1 MADSPEEIKK
11 HIKLYLVIGVTL
23 FVCTVLT
30 VAVAKL
36 EWLDFGSRGF
46 GTADMVIGL
55 LIALFKATLVALI
68 FMHLNHEKKMI
79 YLLFGMGLFF
89 AFCLM
94 AITGLAFS
102 DPIQFQGF
110 FGK

>member
-11 HIKLYLVIGVTL
+11 HAKLYLFIGAAL

-55 LIALFKATLVALI
+55 LIATFKASCVAAI
-68 FMHLNHEKKMI
+68 FMHLNSEKKMI
-79 YLLFGMGLFF
+79 YVLFGLALVMGF
-89 AFCLM
+89 ALI
-94 AITGLAFS
+94 AVTGYAFA
-102 DPIQFQGF
+102 DPIHFKAF
-110 FGK
+110 FGR

>member
-11 HIKLYLVIGVTL
+11 HVKLYLLIGATL

-30 VAVAKL
+30 VAVAKV

-55 LIALFKATLVALI
+55 LIATFKAGCVAMI
-68 FMHLNHEKKMI
+68 FMHLNSEKKMI
-79 YLLFGMGLFF
+79 YFLFGLALVMGF
-89 AFCLM
+89 ALI
-94 AITGLAFS
+94 AITGFAFT
-102 DPIQFQGF
+102 DPIEFKGF
-110 FGK
+110 FGR

>member
-11 HIKLYLVIGVTL
+11 HLKLYKIIGATL

-36 EWLDFGSRGF
+36 EFLDFGARGF
-46 GTADMVIGL
+46 DTADMVLGL
-55 LIALFKATLVALI
+55 LIALFKSTLVALI

-79 YLLFGMGLFF
+79 YWLFGFGIVGAFF
-89 AFCLM
+89 LM
-94 AITGLAFS
+94 AITAFAFS
-102 DPIQFQGF
+102 DPIYYEGF
-110 FGK
+110 FGR